1 MKAPF
6 RLRPR
11 DLSEDEIHEAV
22 ARVLDIALP
31 AGACWFSIEHRN
43 ARDAAEG
50 AMRKRRGVRAGIP
63 DITIIHGRVVHYI
76 ELKTRTGALSS
87 AQVDMRDRL
96 LAAGALWALCRSVD
110 DVLRQLR
117 DWGIPVSARLAA

>member
-1 MKAPF
+1 MTPF

-11 DLSEDEIHEAV
+11 DPSEDEIHEAV
-22 ARVLDIALP
+22 ARVLNIALP
-31 AGACWFSIEHRN
+31 ADCCWYSVEHRN
-43 ARDAAEG
+43 ARDAQEG

-63 DITIIHGRVVHYI
+63 DVTIIHGRVAHFI
-76 ELKTRTGALSS
+76 ELKTRTGSLSP
-87 AQVDMRDRL
+87 AQVRMRDWL
-96 LAAGALWALCRSVD
+96 LAAGAMWALCRSVD